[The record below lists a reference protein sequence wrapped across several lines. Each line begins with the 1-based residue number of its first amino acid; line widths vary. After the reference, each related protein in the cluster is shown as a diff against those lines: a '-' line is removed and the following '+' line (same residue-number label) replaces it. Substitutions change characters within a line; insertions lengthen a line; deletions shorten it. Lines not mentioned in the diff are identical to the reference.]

1 MTKRQLY
8 LFTASLLAAYL
19 LLHSAVSARHG
30 TTNLYQLDDEIDN
43 LKEEVKELRADRDDL
58 ENKLSGLEITIDEIE
73 ADKHFRRR

>member
-30 TTNLYQLDDEIDN
+30 AANLYQLDDKIDN
-43 LKEEVKELRADRDDL
+43 LKDDVRELDAGRNDL
-58 ENKLSGLEITIDEIE
+58 ENKIAELEITIDELE
-73 ADKHFRRR
+73 ADKLFRRR

>member
-8 LFTASLLAAYL
+8 LFTVSLLAAYL

-30 TTNLYQLDDEIDN
+30 TANLYQLDDEIDN
-43 LKEEVKELRADRDDL
+43 LKEEVQELRADRDDL
-58 ENKLSGLEITIDEIE
+58 ENKISGLEITIDEFE